1 MFKLL
6 LFAAGLQTL
15 AFSQTDFHLKSGDVV
30 VFYGDSITDQKM
42 YTVLVE
48 TYVRTRFPKL
58 NVKFVHSGWGG
69 DTVNGG
75 GGGNIDERLKRD
87 VIRYRPTVMTIMLGM
102 NDGRYRAF
110 DQTIFDTYSKG
121 YEHILDVMK
130 RTLPELRVTLVQPSP
145 YDDVTRAPT
154 FTGGYNAVHLKFSDY
169 LKELS
174 TKRGATLADL
184 NHPLVSVLEKAK
196 LNDEK
201 GSLAIVPDRVH
212 PGWGGHLIM
221 GQSLL
226 QAWNAPA
233 LVSSV
238 EIDGK
243 AGRLQSSSKTQV
255 SELVASADGY
265 HWKQNDEAL
274 PMPLPVPATLPGLML
289 AVKSSDFQESMN
301 RQILQVKNAMAGK
314 YQLKIN
320 GTNVGEFTAAELSQG
335 INLAEKETPM
345 MKQAREVF
353 ALTVKRTN
361 IHNMRWRQLEI
372 PMGSENLG
380 SLPSILD
387 NLNDLRDELEARQ
400 IAAAQPGSTR
410 YDLIAQ

>member
-1 MFKLL
+1 MLKLL
-6 LFAAGLQTL
+6 LFAALLPAL
-15 AFSQTDFHLKSGDVV
+15 AFPQADFHLKSGDVV

-42 YTVLVE
+42 YTVMVE

-75 GGGNIDERLKRD
+75 GGGGIDERLKRD
-87 VIRYRPTVMTIMLGM
+87 VIRYKPTVMTIMLGM

-110 DQTIFDTYSKG
+110 DQNIFDTYSKG
-121 YEHILDVMK
+121 YEHILDVLK
-130 RTLPELRVTLVQPSP
+130 RTLPELRVTLIQPSP
-145 YDDVTRAPT
+145 YDDVTRPPT
-154 FTGGYNAVHLKFSDY
+154 FSGGYNAVLLKFSDY
-169 LKELS
+169 LNELAAE
-174 TKRGATLADL
+174 RGTTLADL
-184 NHPLVSVLEKAK
+184 NHPLVRVLEKAK

-201 GSLAIVPDRVH
+201 GAQAIVPDRVH

-226 QAWNAPA
+226 RAWNAPG

-243 AGRLQSSSKTQV
+243 IGRLQSSSKTQV
-255 SELVASADGY
+255 SELVAGTDGY

-274 PMPLPVPATLPGLML
+274 PMPLPVPSTLPGLML

-301 RQILQVKNAMAGK
+301 RQFLQVKNAMAGK

-320 GTNVGEFTAAELSQG
+320 GAIVGEFTASELSQG

-387 NLNDLRDELEARQ
+387 NLNELRDELEARQ
-400 IAAAQPGSTR
+400 IAAAQPGATR